1 MESYMLDAGLGW
13 LGLLQLEHRSSSGPL
28 GVVLSNKMLTS
39 SFQIG
44 GVLGGELGLGGAG
57 LGGAGLG
64 GLEVLD
70 LEVSLDLEVVSIK
83 VSDWSDAGLGGE
95 LGGGRLEHKRR
106 ARN

>member
-1 MESYMLDAGLGW
+1 MSQSTTSARAPFIKWTTRGGT
-13 LGLLQLEHRSSSGPL
+13 
-28 GVVLSNKMLTS
+28 VNKMLTS